1 MVQSQEPAETRPR
14 SKAQSA
20 NLDTDETFS
29 WLTQNILVQ
38 QLNNATTYLSTL
50 CGNHTITHFRG
61 TDPQPRI
68 IFSRLTQ
75 AKLSSNNSDKLSLLA
90 DKHLV
95 TFLFKFPD
103 VRSHGWQTSIDPVFT
118 PEKKVLARVKVHL
131 QFCPHLIHLTLK
143 RLLPRPKT

>member
-20 NLDTDETFS
+20 KLDTDETFS

-50 CGNHTITHFRG
+50 CGNHSITHFRG

-118 PEKKVLARVKVHL
+118 PEKKSLGPG
-131 QFCPHLIHLTLK
+131 QSSPTI
-143 RLLPRPKT
+143 LPSPNSFDS

>member
-29 WLTQNILVQ
+29 WLTQNILMQ

-95 TFLFKFPD
+95 TFLGCTIARLTDQHRPCFYTRKKKSWPGSKF
-103 VRSHGWQTSIDPVFT
+103 TCNF
-118 PEKKVLARVKVHL
+118 A
-131 QFCPHLIHLTLK
+131 LT
-143 RLLPRPKT
+143 